1 MTNSLTGTVYVKK
14 GYFAHGFIRPHTMAD
29 RSWAEWWQKMLGQD
43 VILNDTPL
51 VLYIL
56 DAAPISHSLTI
67 PQ

>member
-1 MTNSLTGTVYVKK
+1 MVLFDRTPWQTGTEQSDDK
-14 GYFAHGFIRPHTMAD
+14 
-29 RSWAEWWQKMLGQD
+29 KMLGQD

-56 DAAPISHSLTI
+56 HAVPISLSLAI

>member
-1 MTNSLTGTVYVKK
+1 MLRKVILPMVLFDPTPWQTG
-14 GYFAHGFIRPHTMAD
+14 
-29 RSWAEWWQKMLGQD
+29 AEQSDDKKMLGQD

-56 DAAPISHSLTI
+56 DAASISHSLTI